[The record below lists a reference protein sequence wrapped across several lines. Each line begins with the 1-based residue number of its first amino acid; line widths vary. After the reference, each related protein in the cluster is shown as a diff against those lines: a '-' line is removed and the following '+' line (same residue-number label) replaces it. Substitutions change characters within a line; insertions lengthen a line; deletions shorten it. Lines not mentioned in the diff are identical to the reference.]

1 MQTKQVEYIW
11 EEQQSS
17 LYRVKKEINDSMQ
30 MVTYKMMKVDELL
43 NLKEWIRTNIS
54 EVEKRVISK
63 MFQQIM
69 DLKDYVKS

>member
-1 MQTKQVEYIW
+1 
-11 EEQQSS
+11 
-17 LYRVKKEINDSMQ
+17 MQ